1 MDISK
6 SDTTAPALEMS
17 GDKSVAAL
25 HNHTGITAASAA
37 LRLPDKPLISIR
49 PDQFRFAFNLRE
61 LWVYRELLVFLVWR
75 DIKVRYK
82 QTLLGAAWAILQPVL
97 TTLVFT
103 LFFGVL
109 AGIDSDNVPY
119 PVFAYAGLLPWT
131 FFANSVTLSS
141 NSLVGNANLI
151 TKVYFPRII
160 IPSAAVGAGL
170 VDFAIAFIVLVG
182 MMLYYSVG
190 LTWSTLMLPL
200 LALHITLFSIA
211 VGMWLS
217 ALNVKYRDIRFVLP
231 FLIQLWMFVS
241 PVIYPASMV
250 PQKWR
255 WLLMLNPLTGIIEN
269 FRAAL
274 FVQKQFEWLSLGVSM
289 GITVLMLIY
298 SIYSFRRMEKHFA
311 DVI

>member
-1 MDISK
+1 MDVSK
-6 SDTTAPALEMS
+6 SDTTTAPALKIS
-17 GDKSVAAL
+17 GDNSVAAL
-25 HNHTGITAASAA
+25 HNQTGTRPAA
-37 LRLPDKPLISIR
+37 LSLPDKPLVSIR
-49 PDQFRFAFNLRE
+49 PDQLRFAFNLRE
-61 LWVYRELLVFLVWR
+61 LWIYRELLVFLVWR

-82 QTLLGAAWAILQPVL
+82 QTLLGAAWAILQPLL

-109 AGIDSDNVPY
+109 AGVGSDGIPY

-131 FFANSVTLSS
+131 FFANSVTQSS

-170 VDFAIAFIVLVG
+170 VDFAIAFLVLVG
-182 MMLYYSVG
+182 MMIYYRIG
-190 LTWSTLMLPL
+190 LAWSSLMLPV

-241 PVIYPASMV
+241 PVIYPSSMI
-250 PQKWR
+250 PERWR

-274 FVQKQFEWLSLGVSM
+274 FAQKQFEWVSLGISM
-289 GITVLMLIY
+289 ASTILMLLY

>member
-1 MDISK
+1 MDVSK
-6 SDTTAPALEMS
+6 SNNAPSLELS
-17 GDKSVAAL
+17 GDSSAGAL
-25 HNHTGITAASAA
+25 HNQTGTRPAA
-37 LRLPDKPLISIR
+37 LTLPDKPLVSIR
-49 PDQFRFAFNLRE
+49 PDQQRFAFNVRE

-82 QTLLGAAWAILQPVL
+82 QTVLGAAWAILQPLL

-109 AGIDSDNVPY
+109 AGVSSDNVPY

-131 FFANSVTLSS
+131 FFANSVTQSS

-170 VDFAIAFIVLVG
+170 VDFAIAFVVLVA
-182 MMLYYSVG
+182 MMIYYRVTV
-190 LTWSTLMLPL
+190 TWGILMLPV

-211 VGMWLS
+211 IGMWLS

-241 PVIYPASMV
+241 PVIYPASMI
-250 PQKWR
+250 PERWR
-255 WLLMLNPLTGIIEN
+255 WLLLLNPLTGIIEN

-274 FVQKQFEWLSLGVSM
+274 FAQKPFQWVALGISM
-289 GITVLMLIY
+289 TSTILMLLY